1 MVDKQM
7 SSKPKAIILNKTDNI
22 VIALNNMNAGD

>member
-22 VIALNNMNAGD
+22 VIALNECR